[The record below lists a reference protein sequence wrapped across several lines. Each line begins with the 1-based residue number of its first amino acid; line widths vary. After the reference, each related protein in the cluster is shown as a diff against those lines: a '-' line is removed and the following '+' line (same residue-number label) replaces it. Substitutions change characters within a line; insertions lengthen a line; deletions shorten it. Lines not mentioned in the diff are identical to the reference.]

1 MPREYSRYTWRMFK
15 LKNGE
20 IAPDFSLTD
29 VNGNAWKL
37 SDHRGKMVILH
48 FCRGEY
54 CPTTRS
60 EFTYWDS
67 FSHIFKMMNC
77 ELVYLVNGGREE
89 HKKWAQDARIRP
101 PLLIDDGAAG
111 FGAVGEN
118 YGVYGVNHND
128 TKRADYPNYIAPA
141 VYLIDKDGEISCFW
155 LLSGPRGR
163 PSPECLLGI
172 LSYAQANGWKY

>member
-1 MPREYSRYTWRMFK
+1 MFK
-15 LKNGE
+15 LHNGE
-20 IAPDFSLTD
+20 VAPDFSLTD
-29 VNGNAWKL
+29 VNGNAWRL

-77 ELVYLVNGGREE
+77 ELVYLVNGGREN
-89 HKKWAQDARIRP
+89 HKQWAQDA
-101 PLLIDDGAAG
+101 
-111 FGAVGEN
+111 VGEM
-118 YGVYGVNHND
+118 YGIYGVNHND
-128 TKRADYPNYIAPA
+128 TKRDDYPNYVAPS
-141 VYLIDKDGEISCFW
+141 VYLLDKDGEICCFW

-163 PSPECLLGI
+163 PSPEGLLGI
-172 LSYAQANGWKY
+172 LCYAQTNGWKY